1 MGSLGSVVAIWAPD
15 HYLLRNV
22 AGALRNMAQDRIT
35 LVAFLFL
42 SLMVLLAAFGP
53 VIAPY
58 DANENLTDDDGQ
70 LLRSEPPSLAHPLG
84 TTFEGKDVFSG
95 ILQGAR
101 PTLAAGFFGGT
112 IIITLGLSVS
122 LTAGY
127 VGGRTDNILM
137 RFTDLVYG
145 IPLIPFAIVL
155 IAFLEPGF
163 FTTVAAIGLILW
175 RGSARVI
182 RSQVLQ
188 IRERPFIRAAQATG
202 ASTPRIIVRH
212 ILPNVAP
219 MAVLFYALGIGFT
232 ILIQAGLVF
241 LGLTDPFIP
250 TWGVMIRNVYQSG
263 MMAEMWWWSIPPG
276 FFITGTVLS
285 AFLLGR
291 GFERV
296 SSTEDRTTET
306 VSMEA

>member
-1 MGSLGSVVAIWAPD
+1 MEILGSVNTDWVSD
-15 HYLLRNV
+15 NYLLRNLV
-22 AGALRNMAQDRIT
+22 GSIKKMLGDRIT
-35 LVAFLFL
+35 LIAFLFL
-42 SLMVLLAAFGP
+42 AFMMLLAIIGP
-53 VIAPY
+53 IVAPY
-58 DANENLTDDDGQ
+58 DHSENLTDENGQ
-70 LLRSEPPSLAHPLG
+70 LLRSQSPSLEHPLG
-84 TTFEGKDVFSG
+84 TTFEGKDVLSRV
-95 ILQGAR
+95 LQGAR
-101 PTLAAGFFGGT
+101 PTLAAGFLGGT
-112 IIITLGLSVS
+112 LIIALGLTVS

-127 VGGRTDNILM
+127 VGGKVDSALM

-188 IRERPFIRAAQATG
+188 IRERPFILAAQATG

-212 ILPNVAP
+212 ILPNIAP

-250 TWGVMIRNVYQSG
+250 TWGVMIRNVYNSG
-263 MMAEMWWWSIPPG
+263 MIADLWWWSIPPG
-276 FFITGTVLS
+276 LLITGTVLS

-291 GFERV
+291 GYERI
-296 SSTEDRTTET
+296 SSGDDRSSQT
-306 VSMEA
+306 VSMEG